1 MSCALRTFPG
11 GRGCV
16 QPGRSDG
23 TASSSS
29 SFAQQQQQRTS
40 FQRAAS
46 SMMTPTSTA
55 HHFGAKNDAFRGRTG
70 HHISSSR
77 NKVASSFVS
86 WRSAGLVVK
95 SRSNNN
101 ASVAATKETNNNNKK
116 EKKEKKPLGE
126 VAKNLFV
133 ALKPVRLQDDTS
145 KAAFELKAILEL
157 ARSRPKPN
165 EEWSDVQ
172 WRIQE
177 EAQKKGDHA
186 VNKRGCVFV
195 PLRGFD

>member
-1 MSCALRTFPG
+1 MFNPAGAMALLLP
-11 GRGCV
+11 
-16 QPGRSDG
+16 PLLS
-23 TASSSS
+23 
-29 SFAQQQQQRTS
+29 AQQQQQRTS

-77 NKVASSFVS
+77 NKIASSFVS

-101 ASVAATKETNNNNKK
+101 ASVAATKETNNNNNNKK

-126 VAKNLFV
+126 VAKEF
-133 ALKPVRLQDDTS
+133 
-145 KAAFELKAILEL
+145 I
-157 ARSRPKPN
+157 
-165 EEWSDVQ
+165 
-172 WRIQE
+172 
-177 EAQKKGDHA
+177 
-186 VNKRGCVFV
+186 
-195 PLRGFD
+195 RGFKTCSFARRHV